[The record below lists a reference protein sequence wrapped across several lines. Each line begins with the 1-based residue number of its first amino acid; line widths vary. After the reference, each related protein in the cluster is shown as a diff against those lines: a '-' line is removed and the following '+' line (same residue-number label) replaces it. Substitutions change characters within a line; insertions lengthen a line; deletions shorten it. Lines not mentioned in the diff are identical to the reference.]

1 MANNTDYRTDYVG
14 TLFDNAESNPSKIT
28 LAFTMA
34 GKALE
39 QGHSASVILMVD
51 AVHLALPNALD
62 NVDFGAPFKPA
73 KELLEAFIDKG
84 GNVLVCGACME
95 HNRIKDTA
103 IDTRFTKI
111 SGDDVVA
118 LLMHAKGSLQLN

>member
-1 MANNTDYRTDYVG
+1 MATKTDYVG

-51 AVHLALPNALD
+51 AVHLGVPNALD
-62 NVDFGAPFKPA
+62 NVDIGAPFKPA
-73 KELLEAFIDKG
+73 KELLEAFVEKG

-95 HNRIKDTA
+95 HNGIEDAA
-103 IDTRFTKI
+103 IDERFTKI
-111 SGDDVVA
+111 SGDDVVE
-118 LLMHAKGSLQLN
+118 LLMAAKGSLQLN